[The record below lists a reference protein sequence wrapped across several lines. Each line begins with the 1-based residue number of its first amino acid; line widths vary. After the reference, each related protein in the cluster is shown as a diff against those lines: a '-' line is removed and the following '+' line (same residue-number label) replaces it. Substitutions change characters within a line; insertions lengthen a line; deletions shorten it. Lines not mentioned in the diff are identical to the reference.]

1 VKTTLSWLKTH
12 LDTEATTGAIVE
24 RLVMLGHDVDGVDDP
39 AKALAGFRVARVV
52 SAEQHPNADRLRV
65 CIVDAGPEVDGGAE
79 IQVVCG
85 APNARAGMKGV
96 FGAAGVTVPRN
107 GMHLTESTIRGVAS
121 RGMLMSAYELALSD
135 DHEGIIELPADAP
148 VGARYVDYAGLG
160 DPVIDIKVTPNRA
173 DCLGVR
179 GLARDLAAAGLG
191 TLKPLDETP
200 IAGKFTSPIGIRL
213 TDPKACPL
221 FLGRHIR
228 GLRNGQSPDWLK
240 RRLESI
246 GLRPISVLVDIT
258 NFLTFDLNR
267 PLHVFDAGK
276 VKGELVVRFAKP
288 GEMLLALNGRE
299 YALDPEVTAIADDN
313 GVASLGGVMGGAPTG
328 CTETTTEVFIEAAL
342 FDPVRTAATG
352 RRLEII
358 SDARYRFERGLD
370 PEFTAPGLE
379 IATRLVLELCGGEAS
394 EVVVAGAVPQWRRE
408 YVLHAGRIAGLGGL
422 AVAAEES
429 STILEALGFRVR
441 RYPEAAAPLIALS
454 TPVDGPDDLSVTPPP
469 WRGDVVGEADLVE
482 EVLRVKG
489 YDEIAPV
496 PLPRETVVSRPA
508 IEPRRRRTELV
519 RRALASR
526 GLTEAVT
533 YSFIAVAAAARFG
546 GGQAAL
552 RLVNPISADLDQMRP
567 SVLPNLLDAARRN
580 ADRGFPDT
588 ALYEVGPLYRDD
600 TPDGQVNVASGLRAG
615 RMGPRDW
622 RAKPG
627 DGDLYAAKEDA
638 LAALAAAGAPVD
650 NIQVS
655 GEPPAWFHPG
665 RSGVLRLGPTVLGH
679 FGELHPE
686 AIDAFGAKGP
696 IAAFE
701 VFIEAVPLPRA
712 ARAKPPLKLSV
723 FQPVE
728 RDFAFIVDRDVPA
741 ETLLRAA
748 RGVDRKLVTDIRLFD
763 VYEGKGLPEGK
774 KSLAIA
780 ATLQPQDATL
790 TDAEIEAFSKRLV
803 AAVEKATG
811 GTLRG

>member
-1 VKTTLSWLKTH
+1 MKTTVSWLKTH
-12 LDTEATTGAIVE
+12 LDTQATIDEIVE

-39 AKALAGFRVARVV
+39 AKALAGFKVACVV
-52 SAEQHPNADRLRV
+52 SAVQHPNADRLRV
-65 CIVDAGPEVDGGAE
+65 CVVDAGDGE

-85 APNARAGMKGV
+85 APNARTGMKGV
-96 FGAAGVTVPRN
+96 FGPAGVTVPRS
-107 GMHLTESTIRGVAS
+107 GVLLTESTIRGQTS

-135 DHEGIIELPADAP
+135 DHEGIIDLPNDAP
-148 VGARYVDYAGLG
+148 VGMPYTEYAGLA

-179 GLARDLAAAGLG
+179 GLARDLAAAGVG
-191 TLKPLDETP
+191 KMIPLDETAVP
-200 IAGKFTSPIGIRL
+200 GKFRSPIGIKL
-213 TDPKACPL
+213 ADHKACPL

-228 GLRNGQSPDWLK
+228 GLKNGPSPDWLK
-240 RRLESI
+240 RRLEAI
-246 GLRPISVLVDIT
+246 GLRPISALVDIT

-276 VKGELVVRFAKP
+276 VKGDLVVRFAMT
-288 GEMLLALNGRE
+288 GEKLLALNGRE

-313 GVASLGGVMGGAPTG
+313 GVQSLGGVMGGEPTS
-328 CTETTTEVFIEAAL
+328 CTEDTTEVFIEAAL

-352 RRLEII
+352 RRLEIT
-358 SDARYRFERGLD
+358 SDARYRFERGID

-394 EVVVAGAVPQWRRE
+394 EIVVAGAVPEWRRE
-408 YVLHAGRIAGLGGL
+408 YTLRENRPAQLGGI
-422 AVAAEES
+422 AVPPPEA
-429 STILEALGFRVR
+429 TKILRDLGFAVR
-441 RYPEAAAPLIALS
+441 EYGDNLAI
-454 TPVDGPDDLSVTPPP
+454 TPPS
-469 WRGDVVGEADLVE
+469 WRGDIIGEADLVE

-489 YDEIAPV
+489 FDEIAPV
-496 PLPRETVVSRPA
+496 PLPRETVISRAA
-508 IEPRRRRTELV
+508 IEPRRRRLELV
-519 RRALASR
+519 RRTLAAR

-533 YSFIAVAAAARFG
+533 FSFLPAAQAERFG
-546 GGQAAL
+546 GGQKAL

-580 ADRGFPDT
+580 ADRGLADV
-588 ALYEVGPLYRDD
+588 ALYEVGPTYRDD
-600 TPDGQVNVASGLRAG
+600 TPEGQANVAGGLRAG
-615 RMGPRDW
+615 ILGPRDW
-622 RAKPG
+622 RTKAGEP
-627 DGDLYAAKEDA
+627 DLFASKEDA

-650 NIQVS
+650 NLQVS

-665 RSGVLRLGPTVLGH
+665 RSGVLRLGSTVLSH

-686 AIDAFGAKGP
+686 ILDAFDVKGP
-696 IAAFE
+696 VAAFE
-701 VFIEAVPLPRA
+701 VFIDAVALPRA
-712 ARAKPPLKLSV
+712 TKGSTHTRPLLRVSV

-728 RDFAFIVDRDVPA
+728 RDFAFILDRDVPA

-780 ATLQPQDATL
+780 VSLQPLDATL
-790 TDAEIEAFSKRLV
+790 TDAEIEAFSARLV